1 MPFQTK
7 KINSETLS
15 EYLVGVRSHQ
25 NFSMDYVSEA
35 TGIPIKF
42 LEYLESGKLQA
53 LPPTVYVCGFLKKI
67 ADLYDISEND
77 LIEQFKKERNLSHEI
92 SKQAQPQTS
101 KARSWLNKIVVT
113 PKLLSVGAGVLFVLI
128 TVGYIIFE
136 VTSIYGTPKLVIEQP
151 QNDQKIVGS
160 AVTVSG
166 LTEPGVS
173 LTINGQLIMV
183 DAKTGK
189 FNAVVSVN
197 PGQKDLSVVAA
208 NKFGKSNNKKVSVLV
223 DAPVMESQVEKSK
236 PEEQLKLTL
245 NFSGSTNIMFTADE
259 NNSVTES
266 YAPGSSKVITASKK
280 ILLSTSNAGA
290 TLVELNGKILGP
302 LGKKN
307 ETLTD
312 VPFSLEM
319 VSTFASPAESPV
331 AKNPSSN

>member
-25 NFSMDYVSEA
+25 NFSMQYVSEA
-35 TGIPIKF
+35 TGIPMKF

-77 LIEQFKKERNLSHEI
+77 LVEQFKKERNLSQEI
-92 SKQAQPQTS
+92 SRHKQPQIS
-101 KARSWLNKIVVT
+101 KARRWLNKIVVT
-113 PKLLSVGAGVLFVLI
+113 PKLLSVGAGILFVLV

-151 QNDQKIVGS
+151 KNDQKITGS

-197 PGQKDLSVVAA
+197 PGQKDLSVIAA

-223 DAPVMESQVEKSK
+223 DAPVVENQTEKKS
-236 PEEQLKLTL
+236 EEQLKLTL
-245 NFSGSTNIMFTADE
+245 NFSGSANIMFTADE

-266 YAPGSSKVITASKK
+266 YATGSSKVITANKK

-290 TLVELNGKILGP
+290 TSVELNGKTLGP

-319 VSTFASPAESPV
+319 VSTLASPAESSV
-331 AKNPSSN
+331 GKNPSSN